1 MLISSSTVQLRI
13 WHPCS
18 GDHMDL
24 GKIWDKYGLYIA
36 LGFMMLMMISYQ
48 IEWLRVGVGQSID
61 LAFAPLVEEF
71 RIPFFILIVI
81 LSAVTGLYSSII
93 QKYTIDYERM
103 ATVQERIKEFQTEYR
118 EAQLSQDEKRIKK
131 MEAKKD
137 RVMREQL
144 EMSQQQFKP
153 MAYILVLTVPI
164 FFWLLFRLGQIDKT
178 LSMPYN
184 SMIMITFPYAGSHN
198 LTDPV
203 LWIMPAW
210 IIWYMICSLT
220 ISQVIRKALN
230 IGGI

>member
-1 MLISSSTVQLRI
+1 
-13 WHPCS
+13 
-18 GDHMDL
+18 MDL
-24 GKIWDKYGLYIA
+24 GKIWEKYGLYIA
-36 LGFMMLMMISYQ
+36 LMFMMLMMFSYSIQ
-48 IEWLRVGVGQSID
+48 WLRVGVGQSID
-61 LAFAPLVEEF
+61 VVFGPLVTEF
-71 RIPFFILIVI
+71 RIPFFIVIVI
-81 LSAVTGLYSSII
+81 LSAITGLYSSII

-103 ATVQERIKEFQTEYR
+103 ATVQVRMKEFQTEYR

-131 MEAKKD
+131 LEAKKD

-164 FFWLLFRLGQIDKT
+164 FFWLLYRLGQIHST
-178 LSMPYN
+178 LNMPYD
-184 SMIMITFPYAGSHN
+184 SMIMITLPYAGSHN
-198 LTDPV
+198 LTDHV
-203 LWIMPAW
+203 LWVMPAW